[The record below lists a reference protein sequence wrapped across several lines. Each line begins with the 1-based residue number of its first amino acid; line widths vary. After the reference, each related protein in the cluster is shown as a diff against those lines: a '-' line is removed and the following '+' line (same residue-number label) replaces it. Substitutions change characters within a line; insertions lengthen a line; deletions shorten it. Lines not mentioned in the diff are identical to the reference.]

1 MGKKFRSWRRAL
13 KRGHLALHNIRNE
26 KDNSIDSFLCQTR
39 KRFGEP
45 NPRLTYMYLGNT
57 PGDSVLEAT
66 SKAIG
71 KLENN

>member
-39 KRFGEP
+39 KRFGEADP
-45 NPRLTYMYLGNT
+45 KLIYMYLGNT
-57 PGDSVLEAT
+57 PGYSELEAT
-66 SKAIG
+66 SNAIV
-71 KLENN
+71 KTN